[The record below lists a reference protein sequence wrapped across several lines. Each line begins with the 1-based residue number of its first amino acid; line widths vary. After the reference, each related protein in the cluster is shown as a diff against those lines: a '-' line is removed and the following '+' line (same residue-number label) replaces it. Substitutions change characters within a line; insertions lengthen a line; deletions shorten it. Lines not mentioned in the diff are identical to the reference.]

1 MRPPFYFSNSSIV
14 AFGILNS
21 ILLVVLLSS
30 MSKSNSMLISLI
42 WDDPLWLMIRLQYL
56 LEKVYDGWYWSRT
69 KPYRFWVL
77 LIYSFIHLMKFNE
90 LNFRVRFKVVMQVLF
105 SGFFWSQLTEWKLSF
120 AVLEISPAVTAY
132 ASFSVNFHR
141 RAMKHFDTC
150 LKYFV
155 CYFVVCFIKMF
166 KYQWTWGV
174 ISTCLIYDNK

>member
-1 MRPPFYFSNSSIV
+1 MMADIEAEQNLTG
-14 AFGILNS
+14 FG
-21 ILLVVLLSS
+21 
-30 MSKSNSMLISLI
+30 
-42 WDDPLWLMIRLQYL
+42 
-56 LEKVYDGWYWSRT
+56 
-69 KPYRFWVL
+69 VL

-105 SGFFWSQLTEWKLSF
+105 SVFFLSQLPERKLSF

-132 ASFSVNFHR
+132 ASFSVNFYR

-166 KYQWTWGV
+166 KYQWT
-174 ISTCLIYDNK
+174 